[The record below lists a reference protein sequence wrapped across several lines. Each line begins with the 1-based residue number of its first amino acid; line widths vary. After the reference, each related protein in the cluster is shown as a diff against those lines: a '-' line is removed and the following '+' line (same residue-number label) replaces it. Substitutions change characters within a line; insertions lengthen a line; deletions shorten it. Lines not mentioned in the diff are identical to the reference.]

1 MENNRYVN
9 IGKGSIVEEGIF
21 VRFPELVPASL
32 DNYWS
37 SKKHKK
43 LLIVGESIYF
53 DDNVDSVFK
62 DPQAWYTGAD
72 KQHLI
77 PEEKKERCKQL
88 QRI

>member
-1 MENNRYVN
+1 MENNRYAN

-32 DNYWS
+32 DNYWN

-43 LLIVGESIYF
+43 LLIVGESNYF
-53 DDNVDSVFK
+53 DDKVDSVFK
-62 DPQAWYTGAD
+62 DSQAWYSEAD

-77 PEEKKERCKQL
+77 PEDIIAKTNCTHF
-88 QRI
+88 